1 MSGLFGTLDVALHS
15 LLTQQG
21 ALRATTDNIGNMN
34 TPGYTRRRPV
44 ITEEDP
50 AFESGVLV
58 GRGATLTSIESIR
71 DRVLELRIS
80 AEQQHQS
87 ATDTFVSSMSGV
99 EVLFT
104 DGEDSLGGRI
114 QAFFNSLDRLS
125 TSPSDVSL
133 RQAVLTTA
141 GNVAQSFNDTASK
154 LQSQR
159 EQIDL
164 NVGQVVDEVNR
175 LSESIAKINQEV
187 VAKET
192 MGQEPGPLE
201 DQRTELL
208 KQLSSKIDVNVTDT
222 PDGWTISTV
231 RGNPLVVA
239 GNAYALNTSL
249 DAALRVNHVFAGTD
263 DITADITGGELGGLL
278 CARDQDISSLS
289 TTLDQFAF
297 SFGSAL
303 NAAHAAGF
311 DSSGTAGGDLF
322 TIPATFTGAAAS
334 MRLNITDPQKLAAS
348 SAAGQADNGNLL
360 NMLTARD
367 TGIIDGE
374 TPGDAYSSMVFQVGG
389 DIANAKIDSQAGEV
403 VLQQLNDL
411 RGSISGVSLDEEAAN
426 LIQFQRAYEAS
437 ARVIQAVNEMLNTAV
452 QLGSQ

>member
-1 MSGLFGTLDVALHS
+1 LSGLFGTLDVALHS

-21 ALRATTDNIGNMN
+21 ALRATTDNIGNIN
-34 TPGYTRRRPV
+34 TPGYARRRPV

-50 AFESGVLV
+50 AFRSGVLI

-80 AEQQHQS
+80 TEQQRQS
-87 ATDTFVSSMSGV
+87 STDTFVSSMSGV

-104 DGEDSLGGRI
+104 DGDDSLGGRI
-114 QAFFNSLDRLS
+114 QSFFNSLDRLS

-133 RQAVLTTA
+133 RQAVLTSA
-141 GNVAQSFNDTASK
+141 GNVAQSFNDMAVK
-154 LQSQR
+154 LHSER
-159 EQIDL
+159 DQIDL
-164 NVGQVVDEVNR
+164 NVVQIADEVNR
-175 LSESIAKINQEV
+175 LSESIAKINQAV
-187 VAKET
+187 VAKEA
-192 MGQEPGPLE
+192 MGEEPGPLE

-239 GNAYALNTSL
+239 GNSYQLTTAL
-249 DAALRVNHVFAGTD
+249 DATSHTTQIVAGTD

-278 CARDQDISSLS
+278 RARDRDISSLS
-289 TTLDQFAF
+289 TSLDQFAS

-303 NAAHAAGF
+303 NAAHNAGF
-311 DSSGTAGGDLF
+311 DSKGVAGVDLF
-322 TIPATFTGAAAS
+322 TLTGTPMGAAGS
-334 MRLNITDPQKLAAS
+334 MRLNITDPQTLATS
-348 SAAGQADNGNLL
+348 SAPGQADNGNLL
-360 NMLTARD
+360 NMLSARD
-367 TGIIDGE
+367 TGIVNGE

-403 VLQQLNDL
+403 VLQQLNEL

-426 LIQFQRAYEAS
+426 LIRFQRAFEAS
-437 ARVIQAVNEMLNTAV
+437 ARIIQAVNEMLNTAV